1 MMGIFDDFTYRELV
15 YQVTSEDLTGI
26 MNHAQSGELTCYAG
40 FDPTAQSLHLGNLI
54 QILLLRRLQLAGM
67 NVIALVGG
75 ATALVGDPSGKVAE
89 RSMLDRSTSHDYLE
103 NVSGQIENLLDTSS
117 STARILNN
125 ADWLESLNLVQ
136 FLREIGK
143 HFTVNQMIS
152 KESVRQRLARP
163 EQGISFTEFTYMLL
177 QAYDFLQL
185 YDAYGCRLQ
194 TGASDQWGNIT
205 MGVELIGRIR
215 DVVAYGLTT
224 PLLQRADG
232 SKFGKTEEGTIWLDP
247 SLTSPYRFYQYLV
260 RVDDSEVVFYL
271 KALTFL
277 TADEIEDLREKV
289 ARRPEKREAQL
300 ALAKE
305 VCTLVHGAHTT
316 MQVQAASNAVYS
328 EDIASLDDKLFAEV
342 FFDAPHTILPRS
354 LLDGG
359 GYDIVDALTAS
370 GLSASKS
377 RARVTVE
384 QGGAY
389 VNNHRISPS
398 EHLIDRS
405 MLLYDR
411 YLLLRRG
418 KREYHLLEFV

>member
-1 MMGIFDDFTYRELV
+1 MNIFEDITYRDLIYQITSDELPA
-15 YQVTSEDLTGI
+15 I
-26 MNHAQSGELTCYAG
+26 MNHASSGELTCYAG
-40 FDPTAQSLHLGNLI
+40 FDPTAKSLHLGNLI
-54 QILLLRRLQLAGM
+54 QILLLRRLQLAGIRI
-67 NVIALVGG
+67 IALVGG
-75 ATALVGDPSGKVAE
+75 ATALIGDPSGKAAE
-89 RSMLDRSTSHDYLE
+89 RSMIDRDTSHDYLE
-103 NVSGQIENLLDTSS
+103 RVTSQLENLIDTSS
-117 STARILNN
+117 DAARIVNN
-125 ADWLESLNLVQ
+125 ADWLESFNLIQ
-136 FLREIGK
+136 FLRETGK

-185 YDAYGCRLQ
+185 YDNYGCRLQ

-205 MGVELIGRIR
+205 MGVELIGRLR

-247 SLTSPYRFYQYLV
+247 ALTSPYRFYQYLV

-277 TADEIEDLREKV
+277 TVDEIEDLREKV
-289 ARRPEKREAQL
+289 VNRPEKREAQL
-300 ALAKE
+300 ALARE
-305 VCTLVHGAHTT
+305 VCTIVHGPQAT
-316 MQVQAASNAVYS
+316 MQAQTASNAIYS
-328 EDIASLDDKLFAEV
+328 EDIASLDDKLFADV
-342 FFDAPHTILPRS
+342 FSDAPHTILPRS
-354 LLDGG
+354 VLDGN
-359 GYDIVDALTAS
+359 GYNIVDALAAS
-370 GLSASKS
+370 GLSESKS
-377 RARVTVE
+377 RARTTVE

-389 VNNHRISPS
+389 INNRRVPPS
-398 EHLIDRS
+398 EHCIDSS
-405 MLLYDR
+405 MLLHDR

>member
-1 MMGIFDDFTYRELV
+1 MNIFEDLTYRELV
-15 YQVTSEDLTGI
+15 YQVTSDELPAI
-26 MNHAQSGELTCYAG
+26 MNYARPGELTCYAG
-40 FDPTAQSLHLGNLI
+40 FDPTAKSLHLGNLI

-75 ATALVGDPSGKVAE
+75 ATALIGDPSGKAAE
-89 RSMLDRSTSHDYLE
+89 RSILDRDTGHDYLE
-103 NVSGQIENLLDTSS
+103 SVRAQIDNLIDTSS
-117 STARILNN
+117 TAARIVNN

-136 FLREIGK
+136 FLRETGK
-143 HFTVNQMIS
+143 YFTVNQMTS

-185 YDAYGCRLQ
+185 YDNYGCRLQ

-205 MGVELIGRIR
+205 MGVELIGRLR
-215 DVVAYGLTT
+215 GVVAYGLTT

-247 SLTSPYRFYQYLV
+247 ALTSPYRFYQYLV

-277 TADEIEDLREKV
+277 AADEIEDLREKT
-289 ARRPEKREAQL
+289 AGRPEKREAQL
-300 ALAKE
+300 ALARE
-305 VCTLVHGAHTT
+305 VCTVVHGPHAT
-316 MQVQAASNAVYS
+316 MQAQTASDAIYS

-342 FFDAPHTILPRS
+342 FSDAPHTILPGS
-354 LLDGG
+354 VLDGN
-359 GYDIVDALTAS
+359 GYDIVDALAAS
-370 GLSASKS
+370 GLSESKS
-377 RARVTVE
+377 RARTTVE

-389 VNNHRISPS
+389 INNRRISSS
-398 EHLIDRS
+398 EHFIDRS
-405 MLLYDR
+405 MLLHGR

-418 KREYHLLEFV
+418 KREYHLLEFL